1 MTQEQYY
8 TIQSTKPLQGPPDN
22 YGNVTHAVTFEGVQE
37 NALYRHSP
45 STNLEPGTR
54 IFGIIEELPTKAG
67 GTYRK
72 FTKKMIPEGYV
83 EGGDNSGTSPVT
95 SPNAPQ
101 APYSGGDGA
110 RQGMS
115 INNAAKYVIDSA
127 VKDSITLSPQE
138 LADEITRYALEIY
151 KIDLTVTV
159 NTPDE
164 FEDLQ

>member
-1 MTQEQYY
+1 MEKYFTV
-8 TIQSTKPLQGPPDN
+8 QSTKALQGPPDN
-22 YGNVTHAVTFEGVQE
+22 YGNITHAVTFEGE
-37 NALYRHSP
+37 KDNALYRHSP

-72 FTKKMIPEGYV
+72 FTKKMIPEGYSE
-83 EGGDNSGTSPVT
+83 EGTAPVGNAPQ
-95 SPNAPQ
+95 SSSNAPQ
-101 APYSGGDGA
+101 ATFNGGDGA

-159 NTPDE
+159 NSPDE